1 MNEVLPMTFDE
12 SKKELKSYQLMERT
26 INQLESWIA
35 DKKESANKLTSVI
48 TAEPRGSPKQQDGM
62 AEKLTTTLDIEA
74 ETQERIKQMKEKQ
87 RIILNKV
94 LKIEEPY
101 QNVLFSIY
109 IVGTTVEASSS
120 IVGYCRTETYK
131 KRDKGIEMYAKI

>member
-1 MNEVLPMTFDE
+1 MTFDE
-12 SKKELKSYQLMERT
+12 AKKELKSYQAMERT

-35 DKKESANKLTSVI
+35 DNKESSNKLTSVI
-48 TAEPRGSPKQQDGM
+48 SSEPRGSPKYQDGM

-74 ETQERIKQMKEKQ
+74 ETKERIDKMKIKQ
-87 RIILNKV
+87 REILHKV
-94 LKIEEPY
+94 LKIEQPY

-109 IVGTTVEASSS
+109 IVGNSVESSSS

-131 KRDKGIEMYAKI
+131 KRDKGIQMYAEINNM